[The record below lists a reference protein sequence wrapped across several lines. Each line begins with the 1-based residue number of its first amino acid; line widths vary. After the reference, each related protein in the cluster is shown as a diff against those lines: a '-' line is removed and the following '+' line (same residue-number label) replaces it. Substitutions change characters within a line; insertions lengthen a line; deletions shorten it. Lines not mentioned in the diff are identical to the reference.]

1 MVEPRPTEVRARIV
15 KAAVALFS
23 RQGFHGTRTRE
34 IARLADVSE
43 VTVFRYFEH
52 KDDIFW
58 SALQSCFSS
67 IKPRLD
73 LLGRSSK
80 NEIPEVVFPEIICL
94 LVDVVTY
101 SPELMRLIAVALLEL
116 RGPAE
121 EVCRENLTPVF
132 NTISD
137 YLSRNIESGKVRRL
151 NPAIVTAAL
160 TLTVIMQ
167 PELSRLVDGSP
178 LSKLTGREAINE
190 YSEFWLNV
198 LVPSPRSSY
207 TRISEPKAASQ
218 PPNQQQP
225 QPVQPVG
232 RDSR

>member
-1 MVEPRPTEVRARIV
+1 MLSPRPSEVRARIV

-43 VTVFRYFEH
+43 VTVFRYFDH

-67 IKPRLD
+67 IKPRLN
-73 LLGRSSK
+73 LLVSASRDES
-80 NEIPEVVFPEIICL
+80 PEIMLPEIVCL

-121 EVCRENLTPVF
+121 EICRENLTPLF
-132 NTISD
+132 KAISE
-137 YLSRNIESGKVRRL
+137 YLARNIESGRVRKL
-151 NPAIVTAAL
+151 NPAIITTALA
-160 TLTVIMQ
+160 LTVIMQ
-167 PELSRLVDGSP
+167 PELSRIVDGSP
-178 LSKLTGREAINE
+178 LSKLGGREAINQ

-198 LVPSPRSSY
+198 LVPLQAESFPRL
-207 TRISEPKAASQ
+207 TPPKVAEQ
-218 PPNQQQP
+218 PLTPAQP
-225 QPVQPVG
+225 FG